1 MRRGVEN
8 RRDNAVS
15 PFSSPEPGQYTH
27 AGRGGTA
34 AASSP
39 KKDTIGGVGRTGQ
52 ERKSLT
58 QLTDSYERKMD
69 YLRISVTDRCN
80 FRCQYCMPEDIKFQD
95 KSHILTLE
103 EMLLF
108 AEACLQLGVNKV
120 RVTGGEPLV
129 RRGVVKFVGWLKDL
143 GFDEVTMTSNGY
155 LLEENL
161 DGLVEAGLDRIN
173 ISLDTLQPDKFKF
186 ITRRDHFEKVWRS
199 LMAALETPLSPVKI
213 NAVAMR
219 GVNDDEIADM
229 ARLTLRHP
237 MHVRFI
243 ELMPLNGDT
252 DGSRFRKLFIPGS
265 EILARAQEELGDLK
279 PVEKDD
285 PAAPAD
291 EYKFDGAPGTF
302 GVITPVSEPF
312 CARCSRLRLTADG
325 KIHPCLLTDLD
336 VPVKDAIRSEDP
348 IPAIHEV
355 LWHTARVKPAAGL
368 TLPEEARNRTMSQ
381 IGG

>member
-8 RRDNAVS
+8 RRDNVLS
-15 PFSSPEPGQYTH
+15 PLSFPEPGQYTR
-27 AGRGGTA
+27 ARPCGTA

-39 KKDTIGGVGRTGQ
+39 KRDTIRGVGRTAQ

-129 RRGVVKFVGWLKDL
+129 RRGVVKFVGWLKAI
-143 GFDEVTMTSNGY
+143 GFDEVTMTTNGF
-155 LLEENL
+155 LLKENL
-161 DGLVEAGLDRIN
+161 EGLVEAGLDRIN
-173 ISLDTLQPDKFKF
+173 ISLDTLQPEKFAF
-186 ITRRDHFEKVWRS
+186 ITRRDHFHRVWEAI
-199 LMAALETPLSPVKI
+199 MAALETPLSPGKRR
-213 NAVAMR
+213 AVAMR
-219 GVNDDEIADM
+219 DLNDNEIADM
-229 ARLTLRHP
+229 ARLTMKYP

-252 DGSRFRKLFIPGS
+252 DGSRFRSLFISGR
-265 EILARAQEELGDLK
+265 EILQRATEELGDLE
-279 PVEKDD
+279 PIEKED

-291 EYKFDGAPGTF
+291 EFRFDGAPGTF

-312 CARCSRLRLTADG
+312 CARCSRLRL
-325 KIHPCLLTDLD
+325 
-336 VPVKDAIRSEDP
+336 
-348 IPAIHEV
+348 
-355 LWHTARVKPAAGL
+355 
-368 TLPEEARNRTMSQ
+368 
-381 IGG
+381 